1 VTRDSRVARV
11 NVPSPF
17 TGRSSGSFRSRHSDV
32 LSIRRP
38 GWGNKLSESV
48 DRRLAHFL
56 LFTNH
61 ESRVTNHVPTMQ
73 ISVERPDQPDVLQLI
88 KELDAYQMPLYPL
101 ESHHGI
107 DIDALRAPNVLF
119 AVVRDDQKQA
129 IGCGAIVIGPEYAE
143 LKRMFIRPEHRGKG
157 IAKALLTFLENQAI
171 SKGCTVFTLETGIKQ
186 PEALALYAKSGYV
199 RRGPFGSYTHDPNSI
214 FMEKI
219 LSSDG
224 SSTERNT
231 R

>member
-1 VTRDSRVARV
+1 
-11 NVPSPF
+11 
-17 TGRSSGSFRSRHSDV
+17 
-32 LSIRRP
+32 
-38 GWGNKLSESV
+38 
-48 DRRLAHFL
+48 
-56 LFTNH
+56 
-61 ESRVTNHVPTMQ
+61 MQ
-73 ISVERPDQPDVLQLI
+73 ISVEHPDQPDVLELI
-88 KELDAYQMPLYPL
+88 KELDAYQIPLYPL

-143 LKRMFIRPEHRGKG
+143 LKRMFIRPEYRGKG

-171 SKGCTVFTLETGIKQ
+171 SNGCTVFTLETGIKQ

-199 RRGPFGSYTHDPNSI
+199 RRGPFGRYTHDPNSV
-214 FMEKI
+214 FMEKT
-219 LSSDG
+219 LSSDE
-224 SSTERNT
+224 SSTQKNT